1 MKTESDHYDVLV
13 AGGGQAGLIAAIVAA
28 EKGARVCLL
37 EGAPRTHRGGNTRHT
52 RNLRPMHIGPLS
64 VLSGTY
70 DEAEYWDDLMRVTK
84 GKTNET
90 LARMTLR
97 QSTEAVDWLEARG
110 VQFQPP
116 LGGTLHLGRT
126 NAFFMGGGKQLLNA
140 LYRHADKLGVEVH
153 YDAMVTSV
161 EISEGRF
168 KSLQVGDHT
177 ISANA
182 FVAAAGG
189 FEANIEWLKE
199 AWGDIA
205 ENFLIRGTPYNRGD
219 LLRMLLD
226 AGARQIGEPNQ
237 CHAVAID
244 GRAPKFDGGIC
255 TRVDCVSL
263 GIVVNRNAERFYDEG
278 EDFWPKRYAIWGRLV
293 ADQPDQVAHVIIDQ
307 KARGAFM
314 PPVFPAVVADTIGE
328 LAQKIG
334 LDPATLE
341 KTVADYNAAVQ
352 PGKFDHTELDGVH
365 TSGLVVNKTNWARTL
380 DHPPYSAYCLRP
392 GITFTY
398 LGVEV
403 SEKAQMQMADGTES
417 PNIFAAGEIMAG
429 NVLGQGYLAGIG
441 MTIGN
446 VFGRIAGREAAD
458 YALHR

>member
-1 MKTESDHYDVLV
+1 VKTESDHYDVLV

-28 EKGARVCLL
+28 EEGARVCLL

-140 LYRHADKLGVEVH
+140 LYRHAYKLGVEVH

-293 ADQPDQVAHVIIDQ
+293 ADQPDQMAHVIIDQ

-314 PPVFPAVVADTIGE
+314 PPVFPAVVA
-328 LAQKIG
+328 
-334 LDPATLE
+334 
-341 KTVADYNAAVQ
+341 
-352 PGKFDHTELDGVH
+352 
-365 TSGLVVNKTNWARTL
+365 
-380 DHPPYSAYCLRP
+380 
-392 GITFTY
+392 
-398 LGVEV
+398 
-403 SEKAQMQMADGTES
+403 
-417 PNIFAAGEIMAG
+417 
-429 NVLGQGYLAGIG
+429 
-441 MTIGN
+441 
-446 VFGRIAGREAAD
+446 
-458 YALHR
+458 